1 MALHQIHYGS
11 SPIGMQTT
19 MWVAV
24 PQLADARPM
33 PVVYQLHGHS
43 DDHTIWLRRTTI
55 ERHAERIG
63 AIVVMLFG
71 ERSFYHDDVAGHR
84 LWEQHILQSVALID
98 RTFRTRADRHGRAIG
113 GLSMGGYG
121 ALKLALAHSD
131 LFGCAVSHSGA
142 VDAVGLMA
150 ERKPGDTLGDDMRR
164 AFGARVPASADIFK
178 LALRARPLPRLHIDC
193 GTEDFLL
200 AGNRKLQAFLTRRG
214 IPHTYREFPGGHS
227 WDYWQDRLPAA
238 FDAHAAW
245 FASAAP
251 GRRSAKR

>member
-1 MALHQIHYGS
+1 MALHQIHYHS
-11 SPIGMQTT
+11 APIGMQTT

-24 PQLADARPM
+24 PQLAQVRPL

-55 ERHAERIG
+55 ECHADRIG
-63 AIVVMLFG
+63 AIVVMLYG
-71 ERSFYHDDVAGHR
+71 ERSFYHDDLAGHR

-121 ALKLALAHSD
+121 ALKLALAHPD

-142 VDAVGLMA
+142 VDAVGLLA
-150 ERKPGDTLGDDMRR
+150 GRTAGDVLGDDMRR
-164 AFGARVPASADIFK
+164 AFGGTRVPAAADLFK

-193 GTEDFLL
+193 GSEDFLL
-200 AGNRKLQAFLTRRG
+200 PGNRKLHAFLTRRG
-214 IPHTYREFPGGHS
+214 ISHEYHEFPGGHS
-227 WDYWQDRLPAA
+227 WDYWQARLPAA

-245 FASAAP
+245 FAT
-251 GRRSAKR
+251 RRSTRR